1 MKRRFLALVLAGC
14 LAAVLST
21 AAWAMSPTGFYLN
34 VELPS
39 GETIA
44 LDVESGDSIDNV
56 KEELEMKTKI
66 AAGEQHLYYG
76 GKLLVDGRTL
86 ANYNIQKG
94 STLLLTTKIKGT
106 PAGEKLT
113 EENMSG
119 STIGAPVTISEK
131 TLNSGTY
138 YLCNNVKL
146 TQALVIQGDVTLD
159 LNGFVLKITGSGSVI
174 KIESGTLTLVD
185 SHPAAIHKFV
195 KEATGLWTLNENAGT
210 EIVKGG
216 VITGGIGR
224 EHSFSS
230 VYGSISENGGGGVFI
245 NQDASFVMESGN
257 IVGCSAVGEHNTAGG
272 VLVARSASFVM
283 KAGKIAGC
291 TAARG
296 GGVYVADKNEAKT
309 LGRFTMEG
317 GSIVGCVATDESY
330 SGGGVANH
338 GDFTMT
344 GGTIRSC
351 TATAGHGGGI
361 CSVRQL
367 HISGSAVVT
376 DCKAGGSY
384 ASSGAMLISPDST
397 YTAIIAGGT
406 FDGNVVNNKST
417 TITGGT
423 FSDEVQNSGVIE
435 NGQFNGAV
443 NNYEGTIKGGTF
455 YGSVKNESDYD
466 DGVLR
471 RAGTISGGTFN
482 GTVTNEAAGRISGGT
497 YNGSVYGTFY
507 TVAFVSNGGTA
518 VPNQKY
524 ANTPV
529 TAPTVSRAGY
539 TLVGW
544 YTDEACTAAYDFTQ
558 PVTDSVTLYAKWEA
572 APRYYY
578 NSGTTTDTDNADEDK
593 KGSPKT
599 FDPGAGIYA
608 VSVALSLTG
617 TAWIG
622 RKRH

>member
-21 AAWAMSPTGFYLN
+21 AAWATLPTGFYLN

-44 LDVESGDSIDNV
+44 LDAESGDSIDNI
-56 KEELEMKTKI
+56 KGKLETKTKI

-76 GKLLVDGRTL
+76 GNLLVDGRTL

-159 LNGFVLKITGSGSVI
+159 LNGFVLQHENRDANDSVI

-185 SHPAAIHKFV
+185 SNPDAIHKFV

-245 NQDASFVMESGN
+245 NQDASFVMEGGN

-296 GGVYVADKNEAKT
+296 GGVYVADRDGDYA
-309 LGRFTMEG
+309 LGSFTMNG
-317 GSIVGCVATDESY
+317 GTIEWCVAYGSAAYDD
-330 SGGGVANH
+330 GGGVNNL
-338 GDFTMT
+338 GSFTMN
-344 GGTIRSC
+344 GGTIRNC
-351 TATAGHGGGI
+351 TAAYGYGGGI
-361 CSVRQL
+361 SSLRNITICGDAFVRDCTASQDK
-367 HISGSAVVT
+367 SSAMYLNPSNPADRAVIE
-376 DCKAGGSY
+376 GGTFRGNIY
-384 ASSGAMLISPDST
+384 ASPYCTGMVAVT
-397 YTAIIAGGT
+397 GGT
-406 FDGNVVNNKST
+406 FDPG
-417 TITGGT
+417 
-423 FSDEVQNSGVIE
+423 QP
-435 NGQFNGAV
+435 NGIPLYTV
-443 NNYEGTIKGGTF
+443 
-455 YGSVKNESDYD
+455 
-466 DGVLR
+466 
-471 RAGTISGGTFN
+471 TFN
-482 GTVTNEAAGRISGGT
+482 
-497 YNGSVYGTFY
+497 
-507 TVAFVSNGGTA
+507 SNGGSD
-518 VPNQKY
+518 VPEQIR
-524 ANTPV
+524 ANAAATKPD
-529 TAPTVSRAGY
+529 SRRAGY

>member
-21 AAWAMSPTGFYLN
+21 AAWATLPTGFYLN

-44 LDVESGDSIDNV
+44 LDAESGDSTDNI
-56 KEELEMKTKI
+56 KGKLETKTKI

-76 GKLLVDGRTL
+76 GNLLVDGRTL

-138 YLCNNVKL
+138 YLCNNVNL
-146 TQALVIQGDVTLD
+146 THPLVIRGNVTLD

-245 NQDASFVMESGN
+245 NQDASFVMEGGN

-296 GGVYVADKNEAKT
+296 GGVYVADRDGDYA
-309 LGRFTMEG
+309 LGSFTMNG
-317 GSIVGCVATDESY
+317 GTIEWCVAYGSAAYDD
-330 SGGGVANH
+330 GGGVNNL
-338 GDFTMT
+338 GSFTMN
-344 GGTIRSC
+344 GGTIRNC
-351 TATAGHGGGI
+351 TAAYGYGGGI
-361 CSVRQL
+361 SSLRNITICGDAFVRDCTASQDK
-367 HISGSAVVT
+367 SSAMYLNPSNPADRAVIE
-376 DCKAGGSY
+376 GGTFRGNIY
-384 ASSGAMLISPDST
+384 ASPYCTGMVAVT
-397 YTAIIAGGT
+397 GGT
-406 FDGNVVNNKST
+406 FDPGQPNG
-417 TITGGT
+417 ITLHT
-423 FSDEVQNSGVIE
+423 V
-435 NGQFNGAV
+435 
-443 NNYEGTIKGGTF
+443 
-455 YGSVKNESDYD
+455 
-466 DGVLR
+466 
-471 RAGTISGGTFN
+471 TFN
-482 GTVTNEAAGRISGGT
+482 
-497 YNGSVYGTFY
+497 
-507 TVAFVSNGGTA
+507 SNGGSD
-518 VPNQKY
+518 VPEQIR
-524 ANTPV
+524 ANAAATKPD
-529 TAPTVSRAGY
+529 SRKAGY

-544 YTDEACTAAYDFTQ
+544 YTDEACTAAYDFTK

-578 NSGTTTDTDNADEDK
+578 NSGTTTDTDNADKDK

-599 FDPGAGIYA
+599 FDTGAGIYA
-608 VSVALSLTG
+608 VSVALSLAG
-617 TAWIG
+617 MAYVS
-622 RKRH
+622 RKKQ

>member
-1 MKRRFLALVLAGC
+1 MALVLAGC

-21 AAWAMSPTGFYLN
+21 AAWAMCLN

-56 KEELEMKTKI
+56 KQKVQN
-66 AAGEQHLYYG
+66 AAGVSVTEQYLYYG
-76 GKLLVDGRTL
+76 GKFLYNDRTL
-86 ANYNIQKG
+86 ADYNIQKE
-94 STLLLTTKIKGT
+94 STLLVASEEKGV
-106 PAGEKLT
+106 PNGVRLT
-113 EENMSG
+113 EESATG
-119 STIGAPVTISEK
+119 IAIELTEK
-131 TLNSGTY
+131 TTLTAGEY
-138 YLCNNVKL
+138 YLCNNVNL
-146 TQALVIQGDVTLD
+146 TQTLVIQGDVTLD

-245 NQDASFVMESGN
+245 NQDASFVMEGGN

-291 TAARG
+291 TAARD
-296 GGVYVADKNEAKT
+296 GGVYVADRDGDYA
-309 LGRFTMEG
+309 LGSFTMNG
-317 GSIVGCVATDESY
+317 GTIEWCVAYGSAAYDD
-330 SGGGVANH
+330 GGGVNNL
-338 GDFTMT
+338 GSFTMN
-344 GGTIRSC
+344 GGTIRNC
-351 TATAGHGGGI
+351 TAAYGYGGGI
-361 CSVRQL
+361 SSLRNITICGDAFVRDCTASQDK
-367 HISGSAVVT
+367 SSAMYLNPSNPADRAVIE
-376 DCKAGGSY
+376 GGTFRGNIY
-384 ASSGAMLISPDST
+384 ASPYCTGMVAVT
-397 YTAIIAGGT
+397 GGT
-406 FDGNVVNNKST
+406 FDPGQPNG
-417 TITGGT
+417 ITLHT
-423 FSDEVQNSGVIE
+423 V
-435 NGQFNGAV
+435 
-443 NNYEGTIKGGTF
+443 
-455 YGSVKNESDYD
+455 
-466 DGVLR
+466 
-471 RAGTISGGTFN
+471 TFN
-482 GTVTNEAAGRISGGT
+482 
-497 YNGSVYGTFY
+497 
-507 TVAFVSNGGTA
+507 SNGGSD
-518 VPNQKY
+518 VPEQIR
-524 ANTPV
+524 ANAAATKPD
-529 TAPTVSRAGY
+529 SRRAGY

-544 YTDEACTAAYDFTQ
+544 YTDEAYTAAYDFTK
-558 PVTDSVTLYAKWEA
+558 PVTDNITLYAKWEA

-578 NSGTTTDTDNADEDK
+578 NSGTTTDTDNGDEDK

>member
-21 AAWAMSPTGFYLN
+21 AAWATSPTGFYLN

-56 KEELEMKTKI
+56 KQKVQN
-66 AAGEQHLYYG
+66 AAGVSVTEQYLYYG
-76 GKLLVDGRTL
+76 GKFLNNGRTL
-86 ANYNIQKG
+86 ADYNIQKE
-94 STLLLTTKIKGT
+94 STLLVASVAKGT
-106 PAGEKLT
+106 PSGTPLTAAEPSKEWVNITEEKVLT
-113 EENMSG
+113 E
-119 STIGAPVTISEK
+119 
-131 TLNSGTY
+131 GTY
-138 YLCNNVKL
+138 FLCNNVNL
-146 TQALVIQGDVTLD
+146 TQTLVIRGNVTLD

-245 NQDASFVMESGN
+245 NQDASFVMEGGN

-296 GGVYVADKNEAKT
+296 GGVYVADRDGDYA
-309 LGRFTMEG
+309 LGSFTMNG
-317 GSIVGCVATDESY
+317 GTIEWCVAYGSAAYDD
-330 SGGGVANH
+330 GGGVNNL
-338 GDFTMT
+338 GSFTMN
-344 GGTIRSC
+344 GGTIRNC
-351 TATAGHGGGI
+351 TAAYGYGGGI
-361 CSVRQL
+361 SSLRNITICGDAFVRDCTASQDK
-367 HISGSAVVT
+367 SSAMYLNPSNPADRAVIE
-376 DCKAGGSY
+376 GGTFRGNIY
-384 ASSGAMLISPDST
+384 ASPYCTGMVAVT
-397 YTAIIAGGT
+397 GGT
-406 FDGNVVNNKST
+406 FDLGQPNG
-417 TITGGT
+417 ITLHT
-423 FSDEVQNSGVIE
+423 V
-435 NGQFNGAV
+435 
-443 NNYEGTIKGGTF
+443 
-455 YGSVKNESDYD
+455 
-466 DGVLR
+466 
-471 RAGTISGGTFN
+471 TFN
-482 GTVTNEAAGRISGGT
+482 
-497 YNGSVYGTFY
+497 
-507 TVAFVSNGGTA
+507 SNGGSD
-518 VPNQKY
+518 VPEQIR
-524 ANTPV
+524 ANAAATKPD
-529 TAPTVSRAGY
+529 SRKAGY

-544 YTDEACTAAYDFTQ
+544 YTDEACTAAYDFTK
-558 PVTDSVTLYAKWEA
+558 PVTDNITLYAKWEA

-578 NSGTTTDTDNADEDK
+578 NSGTTTDTDNADKDK

>member
-21 AAWAMSPTGFYLN
+21 AAWAMCLN

-39 GETIA
+39 GKTIA
-44 LDVESGDSIDNV
+44 LDVESGDSIDNI
-56 KEELEMKTKI
+56 KGKLETKTKI

-76 GKLLVDGRTL
+76 GNSLVDGRTL

-119 STIGAPVTISEK
+119 ITIGAPVTISEK

-159 LNGFVLKITGSGSVI
+159 LNGFVLQHENRDANDSVI

-195 KEATGLWTLNENAGT
+195 KNTDDLWMLDESQGAG
-210 EIVKGG
+210 IVRGG
-216 VITGGIGR
+216 IITGGNAG
-224 EHSFSS
+224 
-230 VYGSISENGGGGVFI
+230 YNDGGGVYVCPG
-245 NQDASFVMESGN
+245 AGLVMRGGS
-257 IVGCSAVGEHNTAGG
+257 IVGC
-272 VLVARSASFVM
+272 
-283 KAGKIAGC
+283 KAKQ
-291 TAARG
+291 G

-309 LGRFTMEG
+309 LGRFTMKG

-361 CSVRQL
+361 CSVRQMS
-367 HISGSAVVT
+367 ISGSAVVT

-384 ASSGAMLISPDST
+384 VSSGAMLISPDST
-397 YTAIIAGGT
+397 YTAVIAGGT

-423 FSDEVQNSGVIE
+423 FSGEVQNSGVIE

-455 YGSVKNESDYD
+455 YGSVKNSGECDL
-466 DGVLR
+466 GTPFHI
-471 RAGTISGGTFN
+471 GTISGGTFN

-558 PVTDSVTLYAKWEA
+558 RVTDSVTLYAKWEA

-599 FDPGAGIYA
+599 FDPGAGLYA

>member
-1 MKRRFLALVLAGC
+1 MKRRFLALVLADC

-39 GETIA
+39 GKTIA

-56 KEELEMKTKI
+56 KGKLETKTKI

-159 LNGFVLKITGSGSVI
+159 LNGFVLQHENRDANDSVI
-174 KIESGTLTLVD
+174 QMNSGTLTLVD
-185 SHPAAIHKFV
+185 SNPDAIHKFV

-245 NQDASFVMESGN
+245 NQDASFVMEGGN

-296 GGVYVADKNEAKT
+296 GGVYVADRDGDYA
-309 LGRFTMEG
+309 LGSFTMNG
-317 GSIVGCVATDESY
+317 GTIEWCVAYGSAAYDD
-330 SGGGVANH
+330 GGGVNNL
-338 GDFTMT
+338 GSFTMN
-344 GGTIRSC
+344 GGTIRNC
-351 TATAGHGGGI
+351 TAAYGYGGGI
-361 CSVRQL
+361 SSLRNITICGDAYVRDCTASQDK
-367 HISGSAVVT
+367 SSAMYLNPSNPADRAVIE
-376 DCKAGGSY
+376 GGTFRGNIY
-384 ASSGAMLISPDST
+384 ASPYCTGMVAVT
-397 YTAIIAGGT
+397 GGT
-406 FDGNVVNNKST
+406 FDPGQPNG
-417 TITGGT
+417 ITLYT
-423 FSDEVQNSGVIE
+423 V
-435 NGQFNGAV
+435 
-443 NNYEGTIKGGTF
+443 
-455 YGSVKNESDYD
+455 
-466 DGVLR
+466 
-471 RAGTISGGTFN
+471 TFN
-482 GTVTNEAAGRISGGT
+482 
-497 YNGSVYGTFY
+497 
-507 TVAFVSNGGTA
+507 SNGGSDVPEQMRANA
-518 VPNQKY
+518 VATKPD
-524 ANTPV
+524 
-529 TAPTVSRAGY
+529 SRKAGY

-558 PVTDSVTLYAKWEA
+558 PVTDNITLYAKWEA

-578 NSGTTTDTDNADEDK
+578 NSGTTTDTDNADKDK

-617 TAWIG
+617 TAGIG

>member
-21 AAWAMSPTGFYLN
+21 AVWATSPTGFYLN

-56 KEELEMKTKI
+56 KQKVQN
-66 AAGEQHLYYG
+66 AAGVSVTEQYLYYG
-76 GKLLVDGRTL
+76 GKFLNNGRTL
-86 ANYNIQKG
+86 ADYNIQKE
-94 STLLLTTKIKGT
+94 STLLVASEAKGT
-106 PAGEKLT
+106 PSGTPLTAAEPSKEWVNITEEKVLT
-113 EENMSG
+113 E
-119 STIGAPVTISEK
+119 
-131 TLNSGTY
+131 GTY
-138 YLCNNVKL
+138 FLCNNVNL
-146 TQALVIQGDVTLD
+146 THPLVIRGNVTLD

-185 SHPAAIHKFV
+185 SHPDAIHKFV
-195 KEATGLWTLNENAGT
+195 KEATGLWTLDENAGT

-245 NQDASFVMESGN
+245 NQDASFVMEGGN

-296 GGVYVADKNEAKT
+296 GGVYVADRDGDYA
-309 LGRFTMEG
+309 LGSFTMNG
-317 GSIVGCVATDESY
+317 GTIEWCVAYGSAAYDD
-330 SGGGVANH
+330 GGGVNNL
-338 GDFTMT
+338 GSFTMN
-344 GGTIRSC
+344 GGTIRNC
-351 TATAGHGGGI
+351 TAAYGYGGGI
-361 CSVRQL
+361 SSLRNITICGDAFVRGCTASQDK
-367 HISGSAVVT
+367 SSAMYLNPSNPADRAVIE
-376 DCKAGGSY
+376 GGTFRGNIY
-384 ASSGAMLISPDST
+384 ASLYCTGMVAVT
-397 YTAIIAGGT
+397 GGT
-406 FDGNVVNNKST
+406 FDPGQPNG
-417 TITGGT
+417 ITLHT
-423 FSDEVQNSGVIE
+423 V
-435 NGQFNGAV
+435 
-443 NNYEGTIKGGTF
+443 
-455 YGSVKNESDYD
+455 
-466 DGVLR
+466 
-471 RAGTISGGTFN
+471 TFN
-482 GTVTNEAAGRISGGT
+482 
-497 YNGSVYGTFY
+497 
-507 TVAFVSNGGTA
+507 SNGGSD
-518 VPNQKY
+518 VPEQIR
-524 ANTPV
+524 ANAAATKPD
-529 TAPTVSRAGY
+529 SRKAGY

-544 YTDEACTAAYDFTQ
+544 YTDEACTAAYDFTKL
-558 PVTDSVTLYAKWEA
+558 VTDSVTLYAKWEA

-578 NSGTTTDTDNADEDK
+578 NSGTTETGKTDENK

-617 TAWIG
+617 TAWIC

>member
-21 AAWAMSPTGFYLN
+21 AAWATLPTGFYLN

-44 LDVESGDSIDNV
+44 LDAESGDSIDNV
-56 KEELEMKTKI
+56 KQKVQN
-66 AAGEQHLYYG
+66 AAGVSVTEQYLYYG
-76 GKLLVDGRTL
+76 GKFLNNGRTL
-86 ANYNIQKG
+86 ADYNIQKE
-94 STLLLTTKIKGT
+94 STLLVASEAKGT
-106 PAGEKLT
+106 PSGTPLTAAEPSKEWVNITEEKVLT
-113 EENMSG
+113 E
-119 STIGAPVTISEK
+119 
-131 TLNSGTY
+131 GTY
-138 YLCNNVKL
+138 FLCNNVNL
-146 TQALVIQGDVTLD
+146 TQTLVIRGNVTLD

-174 KIESGTLTLVD
+174 KIESGSLTLVD

-195 KEATGLWTLNENAGT
+195 KNTDDLWMLNENAGT

-245 NQDASFVMESGN
+245 NQDASFVMEGGN

-296 GGVYVADKNEAKT
+296 GGVYVADRDGDYA
-309 LGRFTMEG
+309 LGSFTMNG
-317 GSIVGCVATDESY
+317 GTIEWCVAYGSAAYDD
-330 SGGGVANH
+330 GGGVNNL
-338 GDFTMT
+338 GSFTMN
-344 GGTIRSC
+344 GGTIRNC
-351 TATAGHGGGI
+351 TAAYGYGGGI
-361 CSVRQL
+361 SSLRNITICGDAFVRGCTASQDK
-367 HISGSAVVT
+367 SSAMYLNPSNPADRAVIE
-376 DCKAGGSY
+376 GGTFRGNIY
-384 ASSGAMLISPDST
+384 ASLYCTGMVAVT
-397 YTAIIAGGT
+397 GGT
-406 FDGNVVNNKST
+406 FDPGQPNG
-417 TITGGT
+417 ITLHT
-423 FSDEVQNSGVIE
+423 V
-435 NGQFNGAV
+435 
-443 NNYEGTIKGGTF
+443 
-455 YGSVKNESDYD
+455 
-466 DGVLR
+466 
-471 RAGTISGGTFN
+471 TFN
-482 GTVTNEAAGRISGGT
+482 
-497 YNGSVYGTFY
+497 
-507 TVAFVSNGGTA
+507 SNGGSD
-518 VPNQKY
+518 VPEQIR
-524 ANTPV
+524 ANAAATKPD
-529 TAPTVSRAGY
+529 SRKAGY

-544 YTDEACTAAYDFTQ
+544 YTDEACTAAYDFTKL
-558 PVTDSVTLYAKWEA
+558 VTDSVTLYAKWEA

-578 NSGTTTDTDNADEDK
+578 NSGTTETGKTDENK

-617 TAWIG
+617 TAWIC

>member
-21 AAWAMSPTGFYLN
+21 AAWATSPTGFYLN

-39 GETIA
+39 GKTIA
-44 LDVESGDSIDNV
+44 LDAESGDSIDNI
-56 KEELEMKTKI
+56 KGKLETKTKI

-159 LNGFVLKITGSGSVI
+159 LNGFVLQHENRDANDSVI
-174 KIESGTLTLVD
+174 QMDSGTLTLVD
-185 SHPAAIHKFV
+185 SNPDAIHKFV

-245 NQDASFVMESGN
+245 NQDASFVMEGGN

-296 GGVYVADKNEAKT
+296 GGVYVADRDGDYA
-309 LGRFTMEG
+309 LGSFTMNG
-317 GSIVGCVATDESY
+317 GTIEWCVAYGSAAYDD
-330 SGGGVANH
+330 GGGVNNL
-338 GDFTMT
+338 GSFTMN
-344 GGTIRSC
+344 GGTIRNC
-351 TATAGHGGGI
+351 TAAYGYGGGI
-361 CSVRQL
+361 SSLRNITICGDAFVRDCTASQDK
-367 HISGSAVVT
+367 SSAMYLNPSNPADRAVIE
-376 DCKAGGSY
+376 GGTFRGNIY
-384 ASSGAMLISPDST
+384 ASPYCTGMVAVT
-397 YTAIIAGGT
+397 GGT
-406 FDGNVVNNKST
+406 FDPGQPNG
-417 TITGGT
+417 ITLHT
-423 FSDEVQNSGVIE
+423 V
-435 NGQFNGAV
+435 
-443 NNYEGTIKGGTF
+443 
-455 YGSVKNESDYD
+455 
-466 DGVLR
+466 
-471 RAGTISGGTFN
+471 TFN
-482 GTVTNEAAGRISGGT
+482 
-497 YNGSVYGTFY
+497 
-507 TVAFVSNGGTA
+507 SNGGSD
-518 VPNQKY
+518 VPEQIR
-524 ANTPV
+524 AN
-529 TAPTVSRAGY
+529 APATKPDDPTKEGY
-539 TLVGW
+539 NFGGW
-544 YTDEACTAAYDFTQ
+544 YTDEAFTTEYTFTESEK
-558 PVTDSVTLYAKWEA
+558 VTQALTLYAKWTKEA
-572 APRYYY
+572 AKYYY
-578 NSGTTTDTDNADEDK
+578 YSPADGSADTA

-599 FDPGAGIYA
+599 FDAGVGIYA

>member
-1 MKRRFLALVLAGC
+1 MKIRFLALVLAGC

-21 AAWAMSPTGFYLN
+21 AAWATLPTGFYLN

-39 GETIA
+39 GKTIA
-44 LDVESGDSIDNV
+44 LDAASGDSIDNIIG
-56 KEELEMKTKI
+56 KLETKTKI

-159 LNGFVLKITGSGSVI
+159 LNGFVLQHENRDANDSVI

-195 KEATGLWTLNENAGT
+195 KNTDDLWMLDESQGAG
-210 EIVKGG
+210 IVRGG
-216 VITGGIGR
+216 IITGGNAG
-224 EHSFSS
+224 
-230 VYGSISENGGGGVFI
+230 YNDGGGVYVCPG
-245 NQDASFVMESGN
+245 AGLVMRGGS
-257 IVGCSAVGEHNTAGG
+257 IVGC
-272 VLVARSASFVM
+272 
-283 KAGKIAGC
+283 KAKQ
-291 TAARG
+291 G
-296 GGVYVADKNEAKT
+296 GGVYVADKNESKT

-317 GSIVGCVATDESY
+317 GSIVGCVATDDSAG
-330 SGGGVANH
+330 GGGVANH
-338 GDFTMT
+338 GEFTMT

-351 TATAGHGGGI
+351 TATGHGGGI
-361 CSVRQL
+361 CSVRQMS
-367 HISGSAVVT
+367 ISGSAVVT

-406 FDGNVVNNKST
+406 FGGNVVNNKST

-423 FSDEVQNSGVIE
+423 FSGEVQNSGVIE

-455 YGSVKNESDYD
+455 NDSVKNESDYD

-524 ANTPV
+524 ANTAV

-544 YTDEACTAAYDFTQ
+544 YTDEACTAAYDFTK
-558 PVTDSVTLYAKWEA
+558 PVTDNITLYAKWEA

>member
-21 AAWAMSPTGFYLN
+21 AAWATLPTGFYLN

-138 YLCNNVKL
+138 YLCNNVNL
-146 TQALVIQGDVTLD
+146 THPLVIQGDVTLD
-159 LNGFVLKITGSGSVI
+159 LNGFVLQYENSGANDSVI

-185 SHPAAIHKFV
+185 SNPDAIHKFV

-245 NQDASFVMESGN
+245 NQDASFVMEGGN

-296 GGVYVADKNEAKT
+296 GGVYVADRDGDYA
-309 LGRFTMEG
+309 LGSFTMNG
-317 GSIVGCVATDESY
+317 GTIEWCVAYGSAAYDD
-330 SGGGVANH
+330 GGGVNNL
-338 GDFTMT
+338 GSFTMN
-344 GGTIRSC
+344 GGTIRNC
-351 TATAGHGGGI
+351 TAAYGYGGGI
-361 CSVRQL
+361 SSLRNITICGDAFVRDCTASQDE
-367 HISGSAVVT
+367 SSAMYLNPSNPADRAVIE
-376 DCKAGGSY
+376 GGTFRGNIY
-384 ASSGAMLISPDST
+384 ASPYCTGMVAVT
-397 YTAIIAGGT
+397 GGT
-406 FDGNVVNNKST
+406 FDPGQPNG
-417 TITGGT
+417 ITLYT
-423 FSDEVQNSGVIE
+423 V
-435 NGQFNGAV
+435 
-443 NNYEGTIKGGTF
+443 
-455 YGSVKNESDYD
+455 
-466 DGVLR
+466 
-471 RAGTISGGTFN
+471 TFN
-482 GTVTNEAAGRISGGT
+482 
-497 YNGSVYGTFY
+497 
-507 TVAFVSNGGTA
+507 SNGGSD
-518 VPNQKY
+518 VPGQIR
-524 ANTPV
+524 ANAAA

-558 PVTDSVTLYAKWEA
+558 PVRDSVTLYAKWEA

-578 NSGTTTDTDNADEDK
+578 NSGTTTDTDNADKDK

>member
-21 AAWAMSPTGFYLN
+21 AAWATLPTGFYLN

-56 KEELEMKTKI
+56 KQKVQN
-66 AAGEQHLYYG
+66 AAGVSVTEQYLYYG
-76 GKLLVDGRTL
+76 GKFLNNGRTL
-86 ANYNIQKG
+86 ADYNIQKE
-94 STLLLTTKIKGT
+94 STLLVASEAKGV
-106 PAGEKLT
+106 PNGVRLT
-113 EENMSG
+113 EESATG
-119 STIGAPVTISEK
+119 IAIELTEK
-131 TLNSGTY
+131 TTLTAGEY
-138 YLCNNVKL
+138 YLCNNVNL
-146 TQALVIQGDVTLD
+146 THPLVIRGNVTLD

-195 KEATGLWTLNENAGT
+195 KNTDDLWMLDESQGAG
-210 EIVKGG
+210 IVRGG
-216 VITGGIGR
+216 IITGGNAG
-224 EHSFSS
+224 
-230 VYGSISENGGGGVFI
+230 YNDGGGVYVCPG
-245 NQDASFVMESGN
+245 AGLVMRGGS
-257 IVGCSAVGEHNTAGG
+257 IVGC
-272 VLVARSASFVM
+272 
-283 KAGKIAGC
+283 KAKQ
-291 TAARG
+291 G

-309 LGRFTMEG
+309 LGRFTMKG
-317 GSIVGCVATDESY
+317 GSIVGCVATDDSAG
-330 SGGGVANH
+330 GGGVANH
-338 GDFTMT
+338 GEFTMT
-344 GGTIRSC
+344 GGTIHRCS
-351 TATAGHGGGI
+351 TTKGSGGGI

-367 HISGSAVVT
+367 HISGSAVIK
-376 DCKAGGSY
+376 DCTAGGSY
-384 ASSGAMLISPDST
+384 ASSNAMDVSPDST
-397 YTAIIAGGT
+397 YTAVIAGGT

-423 FSDEVQNSGVIE
+423 FNGQVRNSGVIE

-443 NNYEGTIKGGTF
+443 NNYEGTIK
-455 YGSVKNESDYD
+455 
-466 DGVLR
+466 
-471 RAGTISGGTFN
+471 GGTFN

-544 YTDEACTAAYDFTQ
+544 YTDEACTAAYDITK
-558 PVTDSVTLYAKWEA
+558 PVTDNVTLYAKWEA
-572 APRYYY
+572 TPRYYY
-578 NSGTTTDTDNADEDK
+578 NSGTTETGKTDENK

-599 FDPGAGIYA
+599 FDPGVGIYA
-608 VSVALSLTG
+608 VSAALSLTG

>member
-21 AAWAMSPTGFYLN
+21 AAWATSPTGFCLN

-56 KEELEMKTKI
+56 KQKVQN
-66 AAGEQHLYYG
+66 AAGVSVTEQYLYYG
-76 GKLLVDGRTL
+76 GKFLNNGRTL
-86 ANYNIQKG
+86 ADYNIQKE
-94 STLLLTTKIKGT
+94 STLLVASEAKGT
-106 PAGEKLT
+106 PSGTPLTAAEPLKEWVNITEEKVLT
-113 EENMSG
+113 E
-119 STIGAPVTISEK
+119 GA
-131 TLNSGTY
+131 Y
-138 YLCNNVKL
+138 FLCNNVNL
-146 TQALVIQGDVTLD
+146 THPLVIQGDVTLD

-245 NQDASFVMESGN
+245 NQDASFVMEGGN

-296 GGVYVADKNEAKT
+296 GGVYVADRDGDYA
-309 LGRFTMEG
+309 LGSFTMNG
-317 GSIVGCVATDESY
+317 GTIEWCVAYGSAAYDD
-330 SGGGVANH
+330 GGGVNNL
-338 GDFTMT
+338 GSFTMN
-344 GGTIRSC
+344 GGTIRNC
-351 TATAGHGGGI
+351 TAAYGYGGGI
-361 CSVRQL
+361 SSLRNITICGDVFVRDCTASQDK
-367 HISGSAVVT
+367 SSAMYLNPSNPADRAVIE
-376 DCKAGGSY
+376 GGTFRGNIY
-384 ASSGAMLISPDST
+384 ASPYCTGMVAVT
-397 YTAIIAGGT
+397 GGT
-406 FDGNVVNNKST
+406 FDPGQPNG
-417 TITGGT
+417 ITLHT
-423 FSDEVQNSGVIE
+423 V
-435 NGQFNGAV
+435 
-443 NNYEGTIKGGTF
+443 
-455 YGSVKNESDYD
+455 
-466 DGVLR
+466 
-471 RAGTISGGTFN
+471 TFN
-482 GTVTNEAAGRISGGT
+482 
-497 YNGSVYGTFY
+497 
-507 TVAFVSNGGTA
+507 SNGGSD
-518 VPNQKY
+518 VPEQIR
-524 ANTPV
+524 ANAAATKPD
-529 TAPTVSRAGY
+529 SRKAGY

-544 YTDEACTAAYDFTQ
+544 YTDEACTAAYDFTK

-578 NSGTTTDTDNADEDK
+578 NSGTTTDTDNADKDK

-608 VSVALSLTG
+608 VSAALSLTG

-622 RKRH
+622 LKRH

>member
-21 AAWAMSPTGFYLN
+21 AAWATLPTGFCLN

-39 GETIA
+39 GKTIA

-56 KEELEMKTKI
+56 KQKVQN
-66 AAGEQHLYYG
+66 AAGVSVTEQYLYYG
-76 GKLLVDGRTL
+76 GKFLNNGRTL
-86 ANYNIQKG
+86 ADYNIQKE
-94 STLLLTTKIKGT
+94 STLLVASEAKGT
-106 PAGEKLT
+106 PSGTPLTAAEPSKEWVNITEEKVLT
-113 EENMSG
+113 E
-119 STIGAPVTISEK
+119 
-131 TLNSGTY
+131 GTY
-138 YLCNNVKL
+138 FLCNNVNL
-146 TQALVIQGDVTLD
+146 TQTLVIRGNVTLD

-195 KEATGLWTLNENAGT
+195 KNTDDLWMLDESQGAG
-210 EIVKGG
+210 IVRGG
-216 VITGGIGR
+216 IITGGNAG
-224 EHSFSS
+224 
-230 VYGSISENGGGGVFI
+230 YNDGGGVYVCPG
-245 NQDASFVMESGN
+245 AGLVMRGGS
-257 IVGCSAVGEHNTAGG
+257 IVGC
-272 VLVARSASFVM
+272 
-283 KAGKIAGC
+283 KAKQ
-291 TAARG
+291 G

-330 SGGGVANH
+330 SGGGVSNH

-361 CSVRQL
+361 CSVRQMS
-367 HISGSAVVT
+367 ISGSAVVT

-384 ASSGAMLISPDST
+384 VSSGAMLISPDST

-423 FSDEVQNSGVIE
+423 FSGEVQNSGVIE

-455 YGSVKNESDYD
+455 
-466 DGVLR
+466 
-471 RAGTISGGTFN
+471 N

-497 YNGSVYGTFY
+497 YTGSVYGTFY

-544 YTDEACTAAYDFTQ
+544 YTDEACTSAAYDFTQ

-578 NSGTTTDTDNADEDK
+578 NSGTTTDTDNADENK

-617 TAWIG
+617 TAWIV

>member
-44 LDVESGDSIDNV
+44 LDAESGDSIDNI
-56 KEELEMKTKI
+56 KGKLETKTKI

-76 GKLLVDGRTL
+76 GNLLVDGRTL

-159 LNGFVLKITGSGSVI
+159 LNGFVLQHENRDANDSVI
-174 KIESGTLTLVD
+174 QMDSGTLTLVD
-185 SHPAAIHKFV
+185 SNPDAIHKFV

-230 VYGSISENGGGGVFI
+230 VYGSISENGGGGVFVAPG
-245 NQDASFVMESGN
+245 ASFIMEGGN
-257 IVGCSAVGEHNTAGG
+257 IVGCSA
-272 VLVARSASFVM
+272 
-283 KAGKIAGC
+283 GK
-291 TAARG
+291 
-296 GGVYVADKNEAKT
+296 
-309 LGRFTMEG
+309 
-317 GSIVGCVATDESY
+317 
-330 SGGGVANH
+330 SGGGVKVTND
-338 GDFTMT
+338 GDFKMS
-344 GGTIRSC
+344 GGTISGC
-351 TATAGHGGGI
+351 TAGGGGGIDNRGTTTLSDNAKIKSCSATGTGRDDHGGGV
-361 CSVRQL
+361 CSYRNLTVSGSMM
-367 HISGSAVVT
+367 ISGCTAQN
-376 DCKAGGSY
+376 KKSY
-384 ASSGAMLISPDST
+384 AMYVTTGYPDARSSIE
-397 YTAIIAGGT
+397 GGT
-406 FDGNVVNNKST
+406 FDGSVWLDYSSSGK
-417 TITGGT
+417 IT
-423 FSDEVQNSGVIE
+423 V
-435 NGQFNGAV
+435 
-443 NNYEGTIKGGTF
+443 
-455 YGSVKNESDYD
+455 
-466 DGVLR
+466 
-471 RAGTISGGTFN
+471 SGGTFKN
-482 GTVTNEAAGRISGGT
+482 GASGVWTVTFNT
-497 YNGSVYGTFY
+497 
-507 TVAFVSNGGTA
+507 NGGT
-518 VPNQKY
+518 PEPESQIR
-524 ANTPV
+524 ANLPATKPDD
-529 TAPTVSRAGY
+529 PTRSGY
-539 TLVGW
+539 VFAGW

-608 VSVALSLTG
+608 VSAALSLTG

>member
-21 AAWAMSPTGFYLN
+21 AAWATSPTGFCLN

-39 GETIA
+39 GKTIA

-56 KEELEMKTKI
+56 KQKVQN
-66 AAGEQHLYYG
+66 AAGVSATEQYLYYG
-76 GKLLVDGRTL
+76 GKFLNNGRTL
-86 ANYNIQKG
+86 ADYNIQKE
-94 STLLLTTKIKGT
+94 STLLVASEAKGT
-106 PAGEKLT
+106 PSGTPLTAAEPSKEWVNITEEKVLT
-113 EENMSG
+113 EG
-119 STIGAPVTISEK
+119 P
-131 TLNSGTY
+131 Y
-138 YLCNNVKL
+138 FLCNNVNL
-146 TQALVIQGDVTLD
+146 TQTLVIQGNVTLD

-195 KEATGLWTLNENAGT
+195 KNTDDLWMLDESQGAG
-210 EIVKGG
+210 IVRGG
-216 VITGGIGR
+216 IITGGNAGD
-224 EHSFSS
+224 
-230 VYGSISENGGGGVFI
+230 NDGGGVYVCPG
-245 NQDASFVMESGN
+245 AELVLRGGS
-257 IVGCSAVGEHNTAGG
+257 IVGC
-272 VLVARSASFVM
+272 
-283 KAGKIAGC
+283 KAKQ
-291 TAARG
+291 G

-361 CSVRQL
+361 CSVRQMS
-367 HISGSAVVT
+367 ISGSAVVT

-384 ASSGAMLISPDST
+384 VSSGAMLISPDST

-423 FSDEVQNSGVIE
+423 FSGEVQNSGVIE

-443 NNYEGTIKGGTF
+443 NNYEGTIK
-455 YGSVKNESDYD
+455 
-466 DGVLR
+466 
-471 RAGTISGGTFN
+471 GGTFN

-544 YTDEACTAAYDFTQ
+544 YTDEACTAAYDFTK
-558 PVTDSVTLYAKWEA
+558 PVTDSVTLYAKWTKEA
-572 APRYYY
+572 PKYYY
-578 NSGTTTDTDNADEDK
+578 YSPADGSANAPK
-593 KGSPKT
+593 ASPKT
-599 FDPGAGIYA
+599 FDAGVGVYVGMA
-608 VSVALSLTG
+608 VLSVCGSAVVLG
-617 TAWIG
+617 KK
-622 RKRH
+622 RK

>member
-21 AAWAMSPTGFYLN
+21 AAWATLPTGFYLN

-44 LDVESGDSIDNV
+44 LDAESGDSIDNI
-56 KEELEMKTKI
+56 KGKLETKTKI

-76 GKLLVDGRTL
+76 GNLLVDGRTL

-159 LNGFVLKITGSGSVI
+159 LNGFVLQHENRDANDSVI
-174 KIESGTLTLVD
+174 QMDSGTLTLVD
-185 SHPAAIHKFV
+185 SNPDAIHKFV

-245 NQDASFVMESGN
+245 NQDASFVMEGGN

-296 GGVYVADKNEAKT
+296 GGVYVADRDGDYA
-309 LGRFTMEG
+309 LGSFTMNG
-317 GSIVGCVATDESY
+317 GTIEWCVAYGSAAYDD
-330 SGGGVANH
+330 GGGVNNL
-338 GDFTMT
+338 GSFTMN
-344 GGTIRSC
+344 GGTIRNC
-351 TATAGHGGGI
+351 TAAYGYGGGI
-361 CSVRQL
+361 SSLRNITICGDAFVRDCTASQDK
-367 HISGSAVVT
+367 SSAMYLNPSNPADRAVIE
-376 DCKAGGSY
+376 GGTFRGNIY
-384 ASSGAMLISPDST
+384 ASPYCTGMVAVT
-397 YTAIIAGGT
+397 GGT
-406 FDGNVVNNKST
+406 FDPG
-417 TITGGT
+417 
-423 FSDEVQNSGVIE
+423 QP
-435 NGQFNGAV
+435 NGIPLYTV
-443 NNYEGTIKGGTF
+443 
-455 YGSVKNESDYD
+455 
-466 DGVLR
+466 
-471 RAGTISGGTFN
+471 TFN
-482 GTVTNEAAGRISGGT
+482 
-497 YNGSVYGTFY
+497 
-507 TVAFVSNGGTA
+507 SNGGSD
-518 VPNQKY
+518 VPEQIR
-524 ANTPV
+524 ANAAATKPD
-529 TAPTVSRAGY
+529 SRKAGY

-578 NSGTTTDTDNADEDK
+578 NSGTTTDTDNPDEDK

-617 TAWIG
+617 MAWIG

>member
-56 KEELEMKTKI
+56 KQKVQN
-66 AAGEQHLYYG
+66 AAGVSVTEQYLYYG
-76 GKLLVDGRTL
+76 GKFLNNGRTL
-86 ANYNIQKG
+86 ADYNIQKE
-94 STLLLTTKIKGT
+94 STLLVASEAKGT
-106 PAGEKLT
+106 PSGTPLTAAEPSKEWVNITEEKVLT
-113 EENMSG
+113 E
-119 STIGAPVTISEK
+119 
-131 TLNSGTY
+131 GTY
-138 YLCNNVKL
+138 FLCNNVNL
-146 TQALVIQGDVTLD
+146 THPLVIRGNVTLD

-195 KEATGLWTLNENAGT
+195 KNTDDLWMLDENAGT

-216 VITGGIGR
+216 VITGGNAG
-224 EHSFSS
+224 
-230 VYGSISENGGGGVFI
+230 YNDGGGVYVCPG
-245 NQDASFVMESGN
+245 AELVMRGGS
-257 IVGCSAVGEHNTAGG
+257 IVGC
-272 VLVARSASFVM
+272 
-283 KAGKIAGC
+283 KAKQ
-291 TAARG
+291 G

-309 LGRFTMEG
+309 LGRFTMKG

-351 TATAGHGGGI
+351 TATGHGGGI
-361 CSVRQL
+361 CSVRQMS
-367 HISGSAVVT
+367 ISGSAVVT
-376 DCKAGGSY
+376 DCTARGYY

-423 FSDEVQNSGVIE
+423 FSGEVQNSGVIE

-443 NNYEGTIKGGTF
+443 NNYEGTIK
-455 YGSVKNESDYD
+455 
-466 DGVLR
+466 
-471 RAGTISGGTFN
+471 GGTFN

-544 YTDEACTAAYDFTQ
+544 YTDEACTAAYDFTK
-558 PVTDSVTLYAKWEA
+558 PVTDNITLYAKWEA

-578 NSGTTTDTDNADEDK
+578 NSGTTETGKTDENK

-599 FDPGAGIYA
+599 FDPGVGIYA

>member
-44 LDVESGDSIDNV
+44 LDVESGGSIDNV
-56 KEELEMKTKI
+56 KGKLETKTKI

-159 LNGFVLKITGSGSVI
+159 LNGFVLQHENRDANDSVI
-174 KIESGTLTLVD
+174 QMNSGTLTLVD
-185 SHPAAIHKFV
+185 SNPDAIHKFV

-245 NQDASFVMESGN
+245 NQDASFVMEG
-257 IVGCSAVGEHNTAGG
+257 GSAVGEHNTAGG

-296 GGVYVADKNEAKT
+296 GGVYVADRDGDYA
-309 LGRFTMEG
+309 LGSFTMNG
-317 GSIVGCVATDESY
+317 GTIEWCVAYGSAAYDD
-330 SGGGVANH
+330 GGGVNNL
-338 GDFTMT
+338 GSFTMN
-344 GGTIRSC
+344 GGTIRNC
-351 TATAGHGGGI
+351 TAAYGYGGGI
-361 CSVRQL
+361 SSLRNITICGDAFVRDCTASQDK
-367 HISGSAVVT
+367 SSAMYLNPSNPADRAVIE
-376 DCKAGGSY
+376 GGTFRGNIY
-384 ASSGAMLISPDST
+384 ASPYCTGMVAVT
-397 YTAIIAGGT
+397 GGT
-406 FDGNVVNNKST
+406 FDPGQPNG
-417 TITGGT
+417 ITLHT
-423 FSDEVQNSGVIE
+423 V
-435 NGQFNGAV
+435 
-443 NNYEGTIKGGTF
+443 
-455 YGSVKNESDYD
+455 
-466 DGVLR
+466 
-471 RAGTISGGTFN
+471 TFN
-482 GTVTNEAAGRISGGT
+482 
-497 YNGSVYGTFY
+497 
-507 TVAFVSNGGTA
+507 SNGGSD
-518 VPNQKY
+518 VPEQMR
-524 ANTPV
+524 ANAAATKPD
-529 TAPTVSRAGY
+529 SRKAGY

-599 FDPGAGIYA
+599 FDPGAGLYA
-608 VSVALSLTG
+608 VSAALSLTG

>member
-21 AAWAMSPTGFYLN
+21 AAWATSPTGFYLN

-56 KEELEMKTKI
+56 KQKVQN
-66 AAGEQHLYYG
+66 AAGVSVTEQYLYYG
-76 GKLLVDGRTL
+76 GKFLNNGRTL
-86 ANYNIQKG
+86 ADYNIQKE
-94 STLLLTTKIKGT
+94 STLLVASEAKGT
-106 PAGEKLT
+106 PSGTPLTAAEPSKEWVDITEEKVLT
-113 EENMSG
+113 E
-119 STIGAPVTISEK
+119 
-131 TLNSGTY
+131 GTY
-138 YLCNNVKL
+138 FLCNNVNL
-146 TQALVIQGDVTLD
+146 THPLVIRGNVTLD

-174 KIESGTLTLVD
+174 KIESGSLTLVD

-245 NQDASFVMESGN
+245 NQDASFVMEGGN

-296 GGVYVADKNEAKT
+296 GGVYVADRDGDYA
-309 LGRFTMEG
+309 LGSFTMNG
-317 GSIVGCVATDESY
+317 GTIEWCVAYGSAAYDD
-330 SGGGVANH
+330 GGGVNNL
-338 GDFTMT
+338 GSFTMN
-344 GGTIRSC
+344 GGTIRNC
-351 TATAGHGGGI
+351 TAAYGYGGGI
-361 CSVRQL
+361 SSLRNITICGDAYVRDCTASQDK
-367 HISGSAVVT
+367 SSAMYLNPSNPADRAVIE
-376 DCKAGGSY
+376 GGTFRGNIY
-384 ASSGAMLISPDST
+384 ASPYCTGMVAVT
-397 YTAIIAGGT
+397 GGT
-406 FDGNVVNNKST
+406 FDPG
-417 TITGGT
+417 
-423 FSDEVQNSGVIE
+423 QP
-435 NGQFNGAV
+435 NGIPLYTV
-443 NNYEGTIKGGTF
+443 
-455 YGSVKNESDYD
+455 
-466 DGVLR
+466 
-471 RAGTISGGTFN
+471 TFN
-482 GTVTNEAAGRISGGT
+482 
-497 YNGSVYGTFY
+497 
-507 TVAFVSNGGTA
+507 SNGGSD
-518 VPNQKY
+518 VPGQIR
-524 ANTPV
+524 ANAAATKPD
-529 TAPTVSRAGY
+529 SRKAGY

-578 NSGTTTDTDNADEDK
+578 NSGTTDTDNGDEDK

>member
-1 MKRRFLALVLAGC
+1 MKRRFLALVLACC

-21 AAWAMSPTGFYLN
+21 AAWATSPTGSYLN

-39 GETIA
+39 GKTIA

-159 LNGFVLKITGSGSVI
+159 LNGFVLQHENRDANDSVI

-185 SHPAAIHKFV
+185 SNPDAIHKFV

-245 NQDASFVMESGN
+245 NQDASFVMEGGN

-296 GGVYVADKNEAKT
+296 GGVYVADRDGDYA
-309 LGRFTMEG
+309 LGSFTMNG
-317 GSIVGCVATDESY
+317 GTIEWCVAYGSAAYDD
-330 SGGGVANH
+330 GGGVNNL
-338 GDFTMT
+338 GSFTMN
-344 GGTIRSC
+344 GGTIRNC
-351 TATAGHGGGI
+351 TAAYGYGGGI
-361 CSVRQL
+361 SSLRNITICGDAFVRDCTASQDK
-367 HISGSAVVT
+367 SSAMYLNPSNPADRAVIE
-376 DCKAGGSY
+376 GGTFRGNIY
-384 ASSGAMLISPDST
+384 ASPYCTGMVAVT
-397 YTAIIAGGT
+397 GGT
-406 FDGNVVNNKST
+406 FDPGQPNG
-417 TITGGT
+417 ITLHT
-423 FSDEVQNSGVIE
+423 V
-435 NGQFNGAV
+435 
-443 NNYEGTIKGGTF
+443 
-455 YGSVKNESDYD
+455 
-466 DGVLR
+466 
-471 RAGTISGGTFN
+471 TFN
-482 GTVTNEAAGRISGGT
+482 
-497 YNGSVYGTFY
+497 
-507 TVAFVSNGGTA
+507 SNGGSD
-518 VPNQKY
+518 VPEQIR
-524 ANTPV
+524 ANAAATKPD
-529 TAPTVSRAGY
+529 SRKAGY

-578 NSGTTTDTDNADEDK
+578 NSGTTTDTDNAGEDK

-608 VSVALSLTG
+608 VSAALSLTG

>member
-21 AAWAMSPTGFYLN
+21 AAWATLPTGFYLN

-44 LDVESGDSIDNV
+44 LDAESGDSIDNI
-56 KEELEMKTKI
+56 KGKLETKTKI

-159 LNGFVLKITGSGSVI
+159 LNGFVLQHENRDANDSVI
-174 KIESGTLTLVD
+174 QMDSGTLTLVD
-185 SHPAAIHKFV
+185 SNPDAIHKFV

-230 VYGSISENGGGGVFI
+230 VYGSISENGGTI
-245 NQDASFVMESGN
+245 RN
-257 IVGCSAVGEHNTAGG
+257 
-272 VLVARSASFVM
+272 
-283 KAGKIAGC
+283 C
-291 TAARG
+291 TAAYG
-296 GGVYVADKNEAKT
+296 Y
-309 LGRFTMEG
+309 
-317 GSIVGCVATDESY
+317 
-330 SGGGVANH
+330 
-338 GDFTMT
+338 
-344 GGTIRSC
+344 
-351 TATAGHGGGI
+351 GGGI
-361 CSVRQL
+361 SSLRNITICGDAFVRDCTASQDK
-367 HISGSAVVT
+367 SSAMYLNPSNPADRAVIE
-376 DCKAGGSY
+376 GGTFRGNIY
-384 ASSGAMLISPDST
+384 ASPYCTGMVAVT
-397 YTAIIAGGT
+397 GGT
-406 FDGNVVNNKST
+406 FDPGQPNG
-417 TITGGT
+417 ITLHT
-423 FSDEVQNSGVIE
+423 V
-435 NGQFNGAV
+435 
-443 NNYEGTIKGGTF
+443 
-455 YGSVKNESDYD
+455 
-466 DGVLR
+466 
-471 RAGTISGGTFN
+471 TFN
-482 GTVTNEAAGRISGGT
+482 
-497 YNGSVYGTFY
+497 
-507 TVAFVSNGGTA
+507 SNGGSD
-518 VPNQKY
+518 VPGQIR
-524 ANTPV
+524 ANAAATKP
-529 TAPTVSRAGY
+529 ADPTRSGY
-539 TLVGW
+539 VFAGW

-578 NSGTTTDTDNADEDK
+578 NSGTTTDTDNTDEDK

-599 FDPGAGIYA
+599 FDPGVGIYA

>member
-21 AAWAMSPTGFYLN
+21 AVWATSPTGFYLN

-44 LDVESGDSIDNV
+44 LDAESGDSIDNV
-56 KEELEMKTKI
+56 KQKVQN
-66 AAGEQHLYYG
+66 AAGVSVTEQYLYYG

-159 LNGFVLKITGSGSVI
+159 LNGFVLQHENRDANDSVI
-174 KIESGTLTLVD
+174 QMDSGTLTLVD
-185 SHPAAIHKFV
+185 SNPDAIHKFV

-245 NQDASFVMESGN
+245 NQDASFVMEGGN

-296 GGVYVADKNEAKT
+296 GGVYVADRDGDYA
-309 LGRFTMEG
+309 LGSFTMNG
-317 GSIVGCVATDESY
+317 GTIEWCVAYGSAAYDD
-330 SGGGVANH
+330 GGGVNNL
-338 GDFTMT
+338 GSFTMN
-344 GGTIRSC
+344 GGTIRNC
-351 TATAGHGGGI
+351 TAAYGYGGGI
-361 CSVRQL
+361 SSLRNITICGDAFVRDCTASQDK
-367 HISGSAVVT
+367 SSAMYLNPSNPADRAVIE
-376 DCKAGGSY
+376 GGTFRGNIY
-384 ASSGAMLISPDST
+384 ASPYCTGMVAVT
-397 YTAIIAGGT
+397 GGT
-406 FDGNVVNNKST
+406 FDPGQPNG
-417 TITGGT
+417 ITLHT
-423 FSDEVQNSGVIE
+423 V
-435 NGQFNGAV
+435 
-443 NNYEGTIKGGTF
+443 
-455 YGSVKNESDYD
+455 
-466 DGVLR
+466 
-471 RAGTISGGTFN
+471 TFN
-482 GTVTNEAAGRISGGT
+482 
-497 YNGSVYGTFY
+497 
-507 TVAFVSNGGTA
+507 SNGGSDI
-518 VPNQKY
+518 PEQIR
-524 ANTPV
+524 ANAAATKPD
-529 TAPTVSRAGY
+529 SRKAGY

-544 YTDEACTAAYDFTQ
+544 YTDEACTAAYDFTK

-608 VSVALSLTG
+608 VSAALSLTG

>member
-21 AAWAMSPTGFYLN
+21 AAWATLPTGFYLN

-56 KEELEMKTKI
+56 IGKLETKTKI

-159 LNGFVLKITGSGSVI
+159 LNGFVLQHENRDANDSVI

-185 SHPAAIHKFV
+185 SNPDAIHKFV

-245 NQDASFVMESGN
+245 NQDASFVMEGGN

-296 GGVYVADKNEAKT
+296 GGVYVADRDGDYA
-309 LGRFTMEG
+309 LGSFTMNG
-317 GSIVGCVATDESY
+317 GTIEWCVAYGSAAYDD
-330 SGGGVANH
+330 GGGVNNL
-338 GDFTMT
+338 GSFTMN
-344 GGTIRSC
+344 GGTIRNC
-351 TATAGHGGGI
+351 TAAYGYGGGI
-361 CSVRQL
+361 SSLRNITICGDAFVRDCTASQDK
-367 HISGSAVVT
+367 SSAMYLNPSNPADRAVIE
-376 DCKAGGSY
+376 GGTFRGNIY
-384 ASSGAMLISPDST
+384 ASPYCTGMVAVT
-397 YTAIIAGGT
+397 GGT
-406 FDGNVVNNKST
+406 FDPGQPNG
-417 TITGGT
+417 ITLYT
-423 FSDEVQNSGVIE
+423 V
-435 NGQFNGAV
+435 
-443 NNYEGTIKGGTF
+443 
-455 YGSVKNESDYD
+455 
-466 DGVLR
+466 
-471 RAGTISGGTFN
+471 TFN
-482 GTVTNEAAGRISGGT
+482 
-497 YNGSVYGTFY
+497 
-507 TVAFVSNGGTA
+507 SNGGSD
-518 VPNQKY
+518 VPEQMR
-524 ANTPV
+524 ANAAATKPD
-529 TAPTVSRAGY
+529 SRKAGY

-558 PVTDSVTLYAKWEA
+558 PVTDNITLYAKWEA

-578 NSGTTTDTDNADEDK
+578 NSGTTTDTDNANKDK

-599 FDPGAGIYA
+599 FDAGVGIYA
-608 VSVALSLTG
+608 VSAALSLTG

>member
-21 AAWAMSPTGFYLN
+21 AAWATSPTGFYLN

-56 KEELEMKTKI
+56 KQKVQN
-66 AAGEQHLYYG
+66 AAGVSVTEQYLYYG
-76 GKLLVDGRTL
+76 GKFLNNGRTL
-86 ANYNIQKG
+86 ADYNIQKE
-94 STLLLTTKIKGT
+94 STLLVASEAKGT
-106 PAGEKLT
+106 PSGTPLTAAEPSKEWVNITEEKVLT
-113 EENMSG
+113 E
-119 STIGAPVTISEK
+119 
-131 TLNSGTY
+131 GTY
-138 YLCNNVKL
+138 FLCNNVNL
-146 TQALVIQGDVTLD
+146 THPLVIRGNVTLD

-195 KEATGLWTLNENAGT
+195 KNTDDPWMLDESQGAG
-210 EIVKGG
+210 IVRGG
-216 VITGGIGR
+216 IITGGNAG
-224 EHSFSS
+224 
-230 VYGSISENGGGGVFI
+230 YNDGGGVYVCPG
-245 NQDASFVMESGN
+245 AELVMRGGS
-257 IVGCSAVGEHNTAGG
+257 IVGC
-272 VLVARSASFVM
+272 
-283 KAGKIAGC
+283 KAKQ
-291 TAARG
+291 G

-330 SGGGVANH
+330 SGGGVSNH

-361 CSVRQL
+361 CSVRQMS
-367 HISGSAVVT
+367 ISGSAVVT

-384 ASSGAMLISPDST
+384 VSSGAMLISPDST

-423 FSDEVQNSGVIE
+423 FNGQVRNSGVIE

-455 YGSVKNESDYD
+455 NGSVKNESDYD

-482 GTVTNEAAGRISGGT
+482 GDVQNKNSIISGGT
-497 YNGSVYGTFY
+497 FLGGVRGAWTVTFDTDGGSA
-507 TVAFVSNGGTA
+507 VAK
-518 VPNQKY
+518 QIR
-524 ANTPV
+524 AN
-529 TAPTVSRAGY
+529 APATKPSEPTKDGY
-539 TLVGW
+539 DFGGW
-544 YTDEACTAAYDFTQ
+544 YTDEAFTTEYTFTESEK
-558 PVTDSVTLYAKWEA
+558 VTQALTLYAKWTKEA
-572 APRYYY
+572 AKYYY
-578 NSGTTTDTDNADEDK
+578 YSPADGSADAA

-599 FDPGAGIYA
+599 FDAGVGVYVGVA
-608 VSVALSLTG
+608 VLSVCGSAVVLG
-617 TAWIG
+617 KK
-622 RKRH
+622 RK

>member
-21 AAWAMSPTGFYLN
+21 AAWATLPTGFYLN

-44 LDVESGDSIDNV
+44 LDAESGDSIDNV

-159 LNGFVLKITGSGSVI
+159 LNGFVLQHENRDANDSVI

-185 SHPAAIHKFV
+185 SHPDAIHKFV

-245 NQDASFVMESGN
+245 NQDTSFVMEGGN

-283 KAGKIAGC
+283 KAGKITGC

-296 GGVYVADKNEAKT
+296 GGVYVADRDGDYA
-309 LGRFTMEG
+309 LGSFTMNG
-317 GSIVGCVATDESY
+317 GTIEWCVAYGSAAYDD
-330 SGGGVANH
+330 GGGVNNL
-338 GDFTMT
+338 GSFTMN
-344 GGTIRSC
+344 GGTIRNC
-351 TATAGHGGGI
+351 TAAYGYGGGI
-361 CSVRQL
+361 SSLRNITICGDAFVRDCTARQDK
-367 HISGSAVVT
+367 SSAMYLNPSNPADRAVIE
-376 DCKAGGSY
+376 GGTFRGNIY
-384 ASSGAMLISPDST
+384 ASPYCTGMVAVT
-397 YTAIIAGGT
+397 GGT
-406 FDGNVVNNKST
+406 FDPGQPNG
-417 TITGGT
+417 ITLFT
-423 FSDEVQNSGVIE
+423 V
-435 NGQFNGAV
+435 
-443 NNYEGTIKGGTF
+443 
-455 YGSVKNESDYD
+455 
-466 DGVLR
+466 
-471 RAGTISGGTFN
+471 TFN
-482 GTVTNEAAGRISGGT
+482 
-497 YNGSVYGTFY
+497 
-507 TVAFVSNGGTA
+507 SNGGSD
-518 VPNQKY
+518 VPGQIR
-524 ANTPV
+524 ANAAATKP
-529 TAPTVSRAGY
+529 ADPTRSGY
-539 TLVGW
+539 VFAGW
-544 YTDEACTAAYDFTQ
+544 YTDEACTEVYDFDKI
-558 PVTDSVTLYAKWEA
+558 VTENITLYAKWAEA
-572 APRYYY
+572 PQYYY
-578 NSGTTTDTDNADEDK
+578 YGGTTAADEGE

-608 VSVALSLTG
+608 VSAALSLTG

>member
-21 AAWAMSPTGFYLN
+21 AAWATLPTGFYLN

-44 LDVESGDSIDNV
+44 LDAESGDSIDNV
-56 KEELEMKTKI
+56 KQKVQN
-66 AAGEQHLYYG
+66 AAGVSVTEQYLYYG
-76 GKLLVDGRTL
+76 GKFLNNGRTL
-86 ANYNIQKG
+86 ADYNIQKE
-94 STLLLTTKIKGT
+94 STLLVASEAKGT
-106 PAGEKLT
+106 PSGTPLTAAEPSKEWVNITEEKVLT
-113 EENMSG
+113 E
-119 STIGAPVTISEK
+119 
-131 TLNSGTY
+131 GTY
-138 YLCNNVKL
+138 FLCNNVNL
-146 TQALVIQGDVTLD
+146 THPLVIRGNVTLD

-185 SHPAAIHKFV
+185 SNPDAIHKFV

-245 NQDASFVMESGN
+245 NQDASFVMEGGN

-283 KAGKIAGC
+283 KAVKIAGC

-296 GGVYVADKNEAKT
+296 GGVYVADRDGDYA
-309 LGRFTMEG
+309 LGSFTMNG
-317 GSIVGCVATDESY
+317 GTIEWCVAYGSAAYDD
-330 SGGGVANH
+330 GGGVNNL
-338 GDFTMT
+338 GSFTMN
-344 GGTIRSC
+344 GGTIRNC
-351 TATAGHGGGI
+351 TAAYGYGGGI
-361 CSVRQL
+361 SSLRNITICGDAFVRDCTASQDK
-367 HISGSAVVT
+367 SSAMYLNPSNPADRAVIE
-376 DCKAGGSY
+376 GGTFRGNIY
-384 ASSGAMLISPDST
+384 ASPYCTGMVAVT
-397 YTAIIAGGT
+397 GGT
-406 FDGNVVNNKST
+406 FDPG
-417 TITGGT
+417 
-423 FSDEVQNSGVIE
+423 QP
-435 NGQFNGAV
+435 NGIPLYTV
-443 NNYEGTIKGGTF
+443 
-455 YGSVKNESDYD
+455 
-466 DGVLR
+466 
-471 RAGTISGGTFN
+471 TFN
-482 GTVTNEAAGRISGGT
+482 
-497 YNGSVYGTFY
+497 
-507 TVAFVSNGGTA
+507 SNGGSD
-518 VPNQKY
+518 VPEQIR
-524 ANTPV
+524 ANAAATKPD
-529 TAPTVSRAGY
+529 SRKAGY

-578 NSGTTTDTDNADEDK
+578 NSGTTETGKTDENK
-593 KGSPKT
+593 KSSPKT

-617 TAWIG
+617 TAWIC

>member
-21 AAWAMSPTGFYLN
+21 AAWATLPTGFYLN

-44 LDVESGDSIDNV
+44 LDAESGDSIDNI
-56 KEELEMKTKI
+56 KGKLETKTKI

-76 GKLLVDGRTL
+76 GNLLVDGRTL

-195 KEATGLWTLNENAGT
+195 KKATGLWTLNENAGT

-216 VITGGIGR
+216 VITGGTGSTYKYNNDIGQI
-224 EHSFSS
+224 
-230 VYGSISENGGGGVFI
+230 VYNDCGGGVFVAPG
-245 NQDASFVMESGN
+245 ASFIMEGGN

-296 GGVYVADKNEAKT
+296 GGVYVADRDGDYA
-309 LGRFTMEG
+309 LGSFTMNG
-317 GSIVGCVATDESY
+317 GTIEWCVAYGSAAYDD
-330 SGGGVANH
+330 GGGVNNL
-338 GDFTMT
+338 GSFTMN
-344 GGTIRSC
+344 GGTIRNC
-351 TATAGHGGGI
+351 TAAYGYGGGI
-361 CSVRQL
+361 SSLRNITICGDAFVRDCTASQDK
-367 HISGSAVVT
+367 SSAMYLNPSNPADRAVIE
-376 DCKAGGSY
+376 GGTFRGNIY
-384 ASSGAMLISPDST
+384 ASPYCTGMVAVT
-397 YTAIIAGGT
+397 GGT
-406 FDGNVVNNKST
+406 FDPGQPNG
-417 TITGGT
+417 ITLHT
-423 FSDEVQNSGVIE
+423 V
-435 NGQFNGAV
+435 
-443 NNYEGTIKGGTF
+443 
-455 YGSVKNESDYD
+455 
-466 DGVLR
+466 
-471 RAGTISGGTFN
+471 TFN
-482 GTVTNEAAGRISGGT
+482 
-497 YNGSVYGTFY
+497 
-507 TVAFVSNGGTA
+507 SNGGSD
-518 VPNQKY
+518 VPGQIR
-524 ANTPV
+524 ANAAATKPD
-529 TAPTVSRAGY
+529 SRKAGY

-544 YTDEACTAAYDFTQ
+544 YTDEACTAAYDFTK
-558 PVTDSVTLYAKWEA
+558 PVTESFTLYAKWEA
-572 APRYYY
+572 APRYYF

>member
-21 AAWAMSPTGFYLN
+21 AAWATLPTGFYLN

-44 LDVESGDSIDNV
+44 LDAESGDSIDNI
-56 KEELEMKTKI
+56 KGKLETKTKI

-76 GKLLVDGRTL
+76 GNLLVDGRTL

-159 LNGFVLKITGSGSVI
+159 LNGFVLQHENRDANDSVI
-174 KIESGTLTLVD
+174 QMDSGTLTLVD
-185 SHPAAIHKFV
+185 SNPDAIHKFV

-216 VITGGIGR
+216 VITGGTGSTYKYNNDIGQI
-224 EHSFSS
+224 
-230 VYGSISENGGGGVFI
+230 VYNDCGGGVFVAPG
-245 NQDASFVMESGN
+245 ASFIMEGGN
-257 IVGCSAVGEHNTAGG
+257 IVGCSA
-272 VLVARSASFVM
+272 
-283 KAGKIAGC
+283 GK
-291 TAARG
+291 
-296 GGVYVADKNEAKT
+296 
-309 LGRFTMEG
+309 
-317 GSIVGCVATDESY
+317 
-330 SGGGVANH
+330 SGGGVKVTND
-338 GDFTMT
+338 GDFKMS
-344 GGTIRSC
+344 GGTISGCTSGGGGGIDNRGTTTLSDNAKIKSC
-351 TATAGHGGGI
+351 SATGTGRDDHGGGV
-361 CSVRQL
+361 CSYRNLTVSGSMV
-367 HISGSAVVT
+367 ISGCTAQNN
-376 DCKAGGSY
+376 KSY
-384 ASSGAMLISPDST
+384 AMYVTTGYPDARSSIE
-397 YTAIIAGGT
+397 GGT
-406 FDGNVVNNKST
+406 FDGSVWLDHSSSGK
-417 TITGGT
+417 IT
-423 FSDEVQNSGVIE
+423 V
-435 NGQFNGAV
+435 
-443 NNYEGTIKGGTF
+443 
-455 YGSVKNESDYD
+455 
-466 DGVLR
+466 
-471 RAGTISGGTFN
+471 SGGTFKN
-482 GTVTNEAAGRISGGT
+482 GASGVWTVTFNT
-497 YNGSVYGTFY
+497 
-507 TVAFVSNGGTA
+507 NGGT
-518 VPNQKY
+518 PEPESQIR
-524 ANTPV
+524 ANLPATKPDD
-529 TAPTVSRAGY
+529 PTRSGY
-539 TLVGW
+539 VFAGW

-608 VSVALSLTG
+608 VSAALSLTG